1 MNNLYT
7 INQEVKKIKQMRLDI
22 ENQGDRIDDI
32 DQRVNTIV
40 SNNFLNFDTLNDT
53 LNEIS
58 NIKNSI
64 IKINDDILK
73 INEEVN
79 PEIVR
84 FEYNEDPND
93 QIYLFLKKIEYERY
107 YLSFKN
113 LGCETLED
121 LLLLTERDFSIYEIP
136 LVHTRKIL
144 KKAKLHVQASNT
156 QINL

>member
-7 INQEVKKIKQMRLDI
+7 INQEVKKIKQMQLDI
-22 ENQGDRIDDI
+22 DNQGDRMDDI
-32 DQRVNTIV
+32 DKRVNTLMT
-40 SNNFLNFDTLNDT
+40 NNFLNFDSLNDT

-64 IKINDDILK
+64 LKLNEDILK
-73 INEEVN
+73 INDEVK
-79 PEIVR
+79 PKIDTYEHS
-84 FEYNEDPND
+84 YDYND

-107 YLSFKN
+107 YTSFKN

-144 KKAKLHVQASNT
+144 KKAKQYVQASNA